1 MIWHS
6 CFYAPF
12 FIPWFLWFP
21 SSTEPAS
28 PTVFTER
35 TNTPSI
41 PTGAEMRS
49 VHSACRNAPPNP
61 HIAKKCYFTGSQT
74 CSLQE
79 ITHCPTQLSGACRSR
94 CSDGISGL
102 ALLWY
107 TTSSPPRVSSASQ
120 SPWETALLT
129 LKRLQLTTQ
138 INYKFK
144 KCKHGSRRASS
155 ENICIF
161 VQTSHETA
169 DICVCSGDVIA
180 AKPVEYLAATTDLGV
195 NFHQGFLRCYLSAR
209 KAAFQPP
216 AEEAQRL
223 QRDAKSAQKVFLS
236 SLVILQIT
244 PTVFPRLSAP
254 CARSAD
260 LTQLNLSFVVWITRI
275 NIVGLSDLARCQVRS
290 WAMFAD

>member
-1 MIWHS
+1 MP
-6 CFYAPF
+6 PF
-12 FIPWFLWFP
+12 SYPGF
-21 SSTEPAS
+21 SGSRTEPAS

-209 KAAFQPP
+209 KRRFN
-216 AEEAQRL
+216 RL
-223 QRDAKSAQKVFLS
+223 PKR
-236 SLVILQIT
+236 
-244 PTVFPRLSAP
+244 
-254 CARSAD
+254 RSAFKETPRAHKRFFSLLWWFCRLHLLCFHD
-260 LTQLNLSFVVWITRI
+260 FQLPAHAAPI
-275 NIVGLSDLARCQVRS
+275 
-290 WAMFAD
+290 